1 MGVSDYFSDEEI
13 KTLDK
18 CITYASGRR
27 MIVSK
32 ISREHESNWQMV
44 ETPHRICREMLGLI
58 PEDAENFVIFFALEF
73 LEVLVKELGF
83 EGDRVIFIADN
94 ELEANVAVVLY
105 GVQAVV
111 YSRQDV
117 SGIAIK
123 ELLEDT
129 GMKFGKVAVVGN
141 PPYQIEDGGHSRSS
155 RPIYHLFVEAV
166 IDYLKPNYFS
176 FIIPSRWMVSGK
188 GLTNHRERM
197 MHDKRIKKIIHFPG
211 EKDVFETA
219 SIKGGVSYFLW
230 VKSYQGNCEFI
241 SDGISMN
248 RNLSEEDIIIQDNK
262 AVSILNKVKN
272 INSLGKKVLP
282 SKPFGLRSFFSNW
295 KTTGIKCINQGKKQ
309 HFVSLSD
316 FTDRHNVLNK
326 WKVCTS
332 KARNTT
338 KDHSGAMPIF
348 TNFFIIE
355 PGVICTETYI
365 VVNYFNTKTEAEN
378 FVSYMKT
385 KFFRFM
391 LGLRT
396 ITQDIN
402 KEKFAWVPDLE
413 NYSKPWTDEE
423 LYRKFELTDNE
434 IKHIESKIKPIGEK

>member
-1 MGVSDYFSDEEI
+1 
-13 KTLDK
+13 
-18 CITYASGRR
+18 
-27 MIVSK
+27 
-32 ISREHESNWQMV
+32 
-44 ETPHRICREMLGLI
+44 
-58 PEDAENFVIFFALEF
+58 
-73 LEVLVKELGF
+73 
-83 EGDRVIFIADN
+83 
-94 ELEANVAVVLY
+94 
-105 GVQAVV
+105 
-111 YSRQDV
+111 
-117 SGIAIK
+117 
-123 ELLEDT
+123 
-129 GMKFGKVAVVGN
+129 MKFVKVVVVGN
-141 PPYQIEDGGHSRSS
+141 PPYQKQSEAQKNRKTGKQHAS
-155 RPIYHLFVEAV
+155 PIYNLFVEEI
-166 IDYLKPNYFS
+166 IDHVKPDYFS
-176 FIIPSRWMVSGK
+176 FIIPSRWMVSGM
-188 GLTNHRERM
+188 GLGSFRKRM
-197 MHDKRIKKIIHFPG
+197 MNDRRIKKIINFPG
-211 EKDVFETA
+211 EKDVFESV